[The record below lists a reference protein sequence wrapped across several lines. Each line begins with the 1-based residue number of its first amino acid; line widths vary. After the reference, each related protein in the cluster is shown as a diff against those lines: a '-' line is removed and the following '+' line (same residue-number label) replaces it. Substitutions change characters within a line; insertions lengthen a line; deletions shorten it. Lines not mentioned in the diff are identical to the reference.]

1 LINTAQKNSIVVPST
16 AIRCGANFIVAEFT
30 AGGAIAPGGLVKYG
44 AGVERVI
51 AVAAATD
58 TVCIGVADLNYSAL
72 AVGSPETTNFAS
84 GDRVPVIMD
93 GLVCVKADAAI
104 VAGAR
109 VMVGGTT
116 FTYVL
121 TEAASIAGVQQGIGR
136 CLTTAG
142 ASGDKVVVKLW

>member
-1 LINTAQKNSIVVPST
+1 MAQKTSIVVPTT
-16 AIRCGANFIVAEFT
+16 AIRCGANFIVVELVA
-30 AGGAIAPGGLVKYG
+30 AGAITPGNLVKYG

-51 AVAAATD
+51 VTASAD
-58 TVCIGVADLNYSAL
+58 LLCLGVADLNYNAL
-72 AVGSPETTNFAS
+72 AVGSPETTAFAS

-104 VAGAR
+104 PAGTR
-109 VMVGGTT
+109 VSVGTT
-116 FTYVL
+116 TVYYVL
-121 TEAASIAGVQQGIGR
+121 TEAASYVGIQSGVGR